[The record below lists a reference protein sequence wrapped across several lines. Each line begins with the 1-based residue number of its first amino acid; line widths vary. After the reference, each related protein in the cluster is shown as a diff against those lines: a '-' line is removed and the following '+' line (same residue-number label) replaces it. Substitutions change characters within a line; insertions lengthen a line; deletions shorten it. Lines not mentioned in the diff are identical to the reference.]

1 MMSISNH
8 PRNIFAQI
16 EDLRQLKDGWLN
28 GEGLAPS
35 KQGLDWVAET
45 LDQYFTDK
53 TAPYLY
59 PMPDGGVRAEWSIRR
74 IEIAIDINIDTHSA
88 YWHSLDLNNSNV
100 LEKHLNLNNQNDWE
114 WIKSFVLMRLNIN

>member
-1 MMSISNH
+1 MMSISNNPH
-8 PRNIFAQI
+8 NIFAQI

-35 KQGLDWVAET
+35 KQGLDWIAKT
-45 LDQYFTDK
+45 LDRYFTDK
-53 TAPYLY
+53 TAPYIY
-59 PMPDGGVRAEWSIRR
+59 PTPDGGVQAEWSIGHL
-74 IEIAIDINIDTHSA
+74 EISLNINIKAHSA

-114 WIKSFVLMRLNIN
+114 WIKSFILSRLNNH